1 MADEKSNGK
10 SKLLSD
16 QIRNELEKLTESIS
30 GMMENMKK
38 METPIFESRRRLPKA
53 NEQLDKITAQ
63 TEAATHQMLDM
74 VEQILEY
81 QEKIV
86 QFSGEVLEF
95 MKKSPSEGVDTM
107 LEKINSI
114 HEMATTS
121 QNSSFL
127 IMDALQFQDIT
138 AQQMNHASHLLEDIE
153 GRLQHLLLVFD
164 GNDINELAADKRRK
178 DRAYDPDADLF
189 EGKPQEE
196 VDDIISKVSQK

>member
-127 IMDALQFQDIT
+127 MAMISMSLRLINAGRIELMIRTPIFSRASPRKKSMISSQRFLKNNIT
-138 AQQMNHASHLLEDIE
+138 
-153 GRLQHLLLVFD
+153 
-164 GNDINELAADKRRK
+164 
-178 DRAYDPDADLF
+178 
-189 EGKPQEE
+189 E
-196 VDDIISKVSQK
+196 VGDSYVACGYGTE